1 MANQEVGYALSS
13 NDFLVYL
20 DGMPTIKINDM
31 VVSESGLRGWV
42 NAIYSDKVEV
52 LLLDRGTVTPGQLFH
67 RTNQNLSILLGNY
80 LIGRVINP
88 LGIPIDGKR
97 MSMDASG
104 ENRFELD
111 REAPNIP
118 LRKFITEQFVTGVT
132 LVDTL
137 IPIAKGQRQLVVG
150 DAHSGK
156 STFLID
162 LIVNQSLNNNN
173 TVCIYTCI
181 GKPVAQVRSIMNIL
195 ESTGAL
201 KSTVVIATSASDLP
215 PLIYIAPQTAFS
227 IAEFFQKNGKDVL
240 LILDDMGVHAKI
252 YREISLSSNRS
263 PGRESYPG
271 DIFYQHS
278 HLVERGGNFKIENGG
293 GSITVLPVL
302 ELSSSDISGYISTN
316 LVGMT
321 DGHLMFR
328 STMRGQGQTPAID
341 ISISVSRVGRQTQN
355 RIQNVLSQAVR
366 ALLAEAEELETV
378 SYFSGELPRETV
390 LKLKRKQIIME
401 LIKQESLTSIPL
413 PVQIFLLGLIFT
425 NFFIENDLSFA
436 ARNKLVLIDMA
447 KKDPNLGAFTE
458 KLMEL
463 KTLEELI
470 KTLEQTIPQLKQ
482 ICK

>member
-20 DGMPTIKINDM
+20 DGMPTIKINDV
-31 VVSESGLRGWV
+31 VVSESGMRGWV
-42 NAIYSDKVEV
+42 NAIYNDKVEI
-52 LLLDRGTVTPGQLFH
+52 LLLDRGTVVPGQLFR
-67 RTNQNLSILLGNY
+67 RTDQNLSVLLGNY

-97 MSMDASG
+97 MSMDTTG
-104 ENRFELD
+104 NNRYELD

-118 LRKFITEQFVTGVT
+118 MRKFITEQFVTGMT

-137 IPIAKGQRQLVVG
+137 IPIAKGQRQLIVG

-162 LIVNQSLNNNN
+162 LIVNQLDNNN

-201 KSTVVIATSASDLP
+201 KSTVVIASSASDLP

-227 IAEFFQKNGKDVL
+227 IAEYFQKNGKDVL

-302 ELSSSDISGYISTN
+302 ELSSNDISGYISTN

-321 DGHLMFR
+321 DGHLMFK
-328 STMRGQGQTPAID
+328 SSMRNQGQTPAID

-355 RIQNVLSQAVR
+355 RIQNVLSQAIR
-366 ALLAEAEELETV
+366 ALLAEADELETV
-378 SYFSGELPRETV
+378 SYFSGELPKETAM
-390 LKLKRKQIIME
+390 KLKRKQVIQE
-401 LIKQESLTSIPL
+401 LIRQESLTLVSL
-413 PVQIFLLGLIFT
+413 QIQVFLLGLTFT
-425 NFFIENDLSFA
+425 NFFVDQGVAFT
-436 ARNKLVLIDMA
+436 ARNKLVLIDLA
-447 KKDPNLGAFTE
+447 KKDKNFSDYTE

-463 KTLEELI
+463 KTLEELT
-470 KTLEQTIPQLKQ
+470 KALEQVIPQLKQ

>member
-20 DGMPTIKINDM
+20 DGMPTIKINDV
-31 VVSESGLRGWV
+31 VVSETGLRGWV
-42 NAIYSDKVEV
+42 NAIQSDKVEV
-52 LLLDRGTVTPGQLFH
+52 LLLDRGTIVPGELFR
-67 RTNQNLSILLGNY
+67 RTDQNLSVLLGTY

-97 MSMDASG
+97 MSMDTSTN
-104 ENRFELD
+104 NRYELD

-118 LRKFITEQFVTGVT
+118 LRKFITEQFVTGIT

-137 IPIAKGQRQLVVG
+137 IPIAKGQRQLIVG

-162 LIVNQSLNNNN
+162 LIVNQLDNPN

-181 GKPVAQVRSIMNIL
+181 GKPVTQVRSIMNVL

-252 YREISLSSNRS
+252 YREISLSSDRS

-302 ELSSSDISGYISTN
+302 ELSSNDISGYISTN

-321 DGHLMFR
+321 DGHLMFK
-328 STMRGQGQTPAID
+328 STMRNQGQTPAID

-366 ALLAEAEELETV
+366 ALLAEADELETV
-378 SYFSGELPRETV
+378 SYFSGELPRETSQ
-390 LKLKRKQIIME
+390 KLKRKQIIME
-401 LIKQESLTSIPL
+401 LIRQESLTLVTP
-413 PVQIFLLGLIFT
+413 QIQVFLLGLVFT
-425 NFFIENDLSFA
+425 TFFIEQDIPFA
-436 ARNKLVLIDMA
+436 ARNKLVLIELP
-447 KKDPNLGAFTE
+447 KKDPKFEEYVE
-458 KLMEL
+458 KLMNL
-463 KTLEELI
+463 KTLEDLV
-470 KTLEQTIPQLKQ
+470 KALEQVLPQLKQ